1 MWKVLSFWVWRT
13 TRDFSRRSEGGG
25 GEDVKKSGKGKERR
39 KERKERK
46 ERRRKKR
53 RRRRREELTV
63 VDVATDDLAITAE
76 LDLDELSEAGGVV
89 VPDGLGVTEGLE
101 EGVGLDDLLL
111 EDTSAGLVRGTEG
124 SGGTGDG
131 GEVLDDLLG
140 VLGLSGTR
148 LSGDEEGLV
157 LLV

>member
-1 MWKVLSFWVWRT
+1 
-13 TRDFSRRSEGGG
+13 
-25 GEDVKKSGKGKERR
+25 
-39 KERKERK
+39 
-46 ERRRKKR
+46 
-53 RRRRREELTV
+53 
-63 VDVATDDLAITAE
+63 
-76 LDLDELSEAGGVV
+76 
-89 VPDGLGVTEGLE
+89 
-101 EGVGLDDLLL
+101 
-111 EDTSAGLVRGTEG
+111 VRGTEG

>member
-25 GEDVKKSGKGKERR
+25 GEEDVKKAGKEKKEEK
-39 KERKERK
+39 KERKK
-46 ERRRKKR
+46 RKKKKEKK
-53 RRRRREELTV
+53 RRRREELTV